1 MPKKDSRLLL
11 AKFNDQMEKLYEL
24 LRAVEDIR
32 LAPEV
37 ARQYTGKVFT
47 RPCLSPT
54 ALQLLYGLSENLE
67 CWLFELPCHVFLSPR
82 CLSLILWT
90 LPQLVLEEQMRARAK
105 DQAMAIQMMLAGAG
119 RQGAETSCI
128 YPSLTS

>member
-37 ARQYTGKVFT
+37 TNLTNFT
-47 RPCLSPT
+47 QPVQRGHVR
-54 ALQLLYGLSENLE
+54 AE
-67 CWLFELPCHVFLSPR
+67 C
-82 CLSLILWT
+82 
-90 LPQLVLEEQMRARAK
+90 K
-105 DQAMAIQMMLAGAG
+105 
-119 RQGAETSCI
+119 
-128 YPSLTS
+128 

>member
-37 ARQYTGKVFT
+37 TNLTVFT
-47 RPCLSPT
+47 QPVHRGHVR
-54 ALQLLYGLSENLE
+54 AE
-67 CWLFELPCHVFLSPR
+67 C
-82 CLSLILWT
+82 
-90 LPQLVLEEQMRARAK
+90 K
-105 DQAMAIQMMLAGAG
+105 
-119 RQGAETSCI
+119 
-128 YPSLTS
+128 

>member
-37 ARQYTGKVFT
+37 TRQYAGKVFT
-47 RPCLSPT
+47 RPSLSPT
-54 ALQLLYGLSENLE
+54 PLQLLYGLSENL
-67 CWLFELPCHVFLSPR
+67 
-82 CLSLILWT
+82 
-90 LPQLVLEEQMRARAK
+90 
-105 DQAMAIQMMLAGAG
+105 
-119 RQGAETSCI
+119 
-128 YPSLTS
+128 